1 MLSQDPGE
9 LFQQY
14 FHRQQHLVK
23 KLDQEILPRQS
34 DRILQLIW
42 IDTPLTYGSPRF
54 GASETRLAEGRRRG
68 YQVNLNQDLQ
78 QVPDYVL
85 DWVLWREA
93 LLGLL
98 LPHLREIP
106 EIADLGLHA
115 GLLYSNFSN
124 SQREALAELWKR
136 VSPIQHHQ
144 YYIYNASFGF
154 PLFDQVVEGR
164 FLQMIIPW
172 LNTLRLTTGIP
183 FTSHAYTSALERWM
197 LETHIPLTQP
207 EHRILTALSQLN
219 TPLHQAKL
227 SEQLGMTV
235 SGLSQHL
242 TRLAQRHLLRLNHF
256 INLPLIGLIP
266 QEIIFRVQQPR
277 VLPQL
282 LSIFSK
288 MPYIYSVHTIG
299 PNLIH
304 CRVLIPY
311 NEQSGFEF
319 WLNEIISQE
328 NLSLI
333 ISSPDIEIISQWN
346 FNDYTPECGW
356 PLDSTLILNKIQVLM
371 ENSSGEPASEFPRAI
386 YSFNLLRANS
396 SFPIKLAKA
405 DFTYFRR
412 ADDIVQITD
421 RVSSQYS
428 REILEAGIS
437 ETAHMRY
444 RRRVRTLEKQGIS
457 RIQGVKLL
465 HIGLNCVVKIYLFEL
480 QEITESV
487 VQTLLLLPHINAI
500 ILENGNGIIF
510 AFIPNEWAVDLLS
523 TLRKLFAENEINA
536 SLDVKPA
543 WQSYRGF
550 QSPLNPTLY
559 DFNTGNWKWEQPKP

>member
-1 MLSQDPGE
+1 MLSQDSGE
-9 LFQQY
+9 LLQQY
-14 FHRQQHLVK
+14 FHRQEHLVK

-42 IDTPLTYGSPRF
+42 IDTPLTYDSPRF
-54 GASETRLAEGRRRG
+54 GAIETKLAEGRRKG
-68 YQVNLNQDLQ
+68 YQVNLNRELQ

-98 LPHLREIP
+98 LPHLRQIP
-106 EIADLGLHA
+106 ETADLGLYA

-124 SQREALAELWKR
+124 SQREALTVLWKQ
-136 VSPIQHHQ
+136 VSSPQYHQ
-144 YYIYNASFGF
+144 YYIYDASFGF

-164 FLQMIIPW
+164 FLQRIIPW
-172 LNTLRLTTGIP
+172 LNTLRLTTSIP
-183 FTSHAYTSALERWM
+183 FTSHTYTAALERWM

-207 EHRILTALSQLN
+207 EHRILTALSYL
-219 TPLHQAKL
+219 TAPLHQAQL
-227 SEQLGMTV
+227 SEHLGMTV

-266 QEIIFRVQQPR
+266 QEIIFRVPQPK

-282 LSIFSK
+282 LSVLSK
-288 MPYIYSVHTIG
+288 MPYIYSVHTIQ

-311 NEQSGFEF
+311 NELGAFEF
-319 WLNEIISQE
+319 WLDEIILKE

-333 ISSPDIEIISQWN
+333 LSSPDIEIISQWN
-346 FNDYTPECGW
+346 FNDYTPERGW
-356 PLDSTLILNKIQVLM
+356 PLDFTLILNRIQVLM
-371 ENSSGEPASEFPRAI
+371 EDYSRELTSEFPRAA
-386 YSFNLLRANS
+386 YSFDLLRANS
-396 SFPIKLAKA
+396 SFPIKLAKE

-421 RVSSQYS
+421 RVSSQS
-428 REILEAGIS
+428 SKEILEAGIS
-437 ETAHMRY
+437 DTGHMRY

-457 RIQGVKLL
+457 RFQGVKLL
-465 HIGLNCVVKIYLFEL
+465 HIGLNCVLKIYLFEL
-480 QEITESV
+480 KEITESTV
-487 VQTLLLLPHINAI
+487 RSLLLLPHINAI

-510 AFIPNEWAVDLLS
+510 VYIPNECAADILS
-523 TLRKLFAENEINA
+523 TLRKVFAKNEISA
-536 SLDVKPA
+536 SFDVKPA
-543 WQSYRGF
+543 WQSYTGF
-550 QSPLNPTLY
+550 QSPLNPSLY
-559 DFNTGNWKWEQPKP
+559 DFNKGNWKWDQPEP